1 MESSPKSQQTVQG
14 YFYNRQIKRYIG
26 AFMAIFAGIK
36 IQTGAREDGAT
47 RFIDVPVAYGSK
59 DRVAAAALA
68 DNTQNALVRLPMMSA
83 YMRSLTLAPNRMKGQ
98 GIERTST
105 YVPQGGILPDDI
117 VSLKQRMPVPYD
129 MGMELCVYTTN
140 MDTHCQILEQ
150 IMMLFDPSVEIER
163 SDGNF
168 DWAKNIVV
176 TIDDVD
182 FDENYPAMADRR
194 KLQTNI
200 RFTMPI
206 WIESPASYKNDVVK
220 TVKLRI
226 QAMSDLADFM
236 ESVAIAQDSD
246 YDVVATTDALTGV
259 VD

>member
-1 MESSPKSQQTVQG
+1 MESNPNPQQSIQG
-14 YFYNRQIKRYIG
+14 YFYNRQIKRYLG
-26 AFMAIFAGIK
+26 AFMTIFNGIK
-36 IQTGAREDGAT
+36 IETGLRADGST
-47 RFIDVPVAYGSK
+47 RFIEVPVVYGSK
-59 DRVAAAALA
+59 DRVAAAVVA

-83 YMRSLTLAPNRMKGQ
+83 YMRSLTLAHNRMKGQ
-98 GIERTST
+98 GLERTST
-105 YVPQGGILPDDI
+105 YVPQGGVLPDDV
-117 VSLKQRMPVPYD
+117 VSLKQRMPIPYD
-129 MGMELCVYTTN
+129 MGVELCVYTTN

-150 IMMLFDPSVEIER
+150 IMMIFDPSVEIER
-163 SDGNF
+163 SDANF

-176 TIDDVD
+176 TIEDVD

-194 KLQTNI
+194 KIQTNI

-226 QAMSDLADFM
+226 QAMTDLADFM
-236 ESVAIAQDSD
+236 ESVAIAADSD
-246 YDVVATTDALTGV
+246 YDTVATADALKGV